1 MEDQNEEMRAI
12 YRERDAALRKEASE
26 AYWDVERLEDEF
38 IYFPKRI
45 TEVCLAGREEEV
57 TLLLRRYELLP
68 LAITGARIRQGKAG
82 YEHARLRLSALDNGF
97 PFPGWADREKL
108 QTWCEIEWGHLKEH
122 CQEGMSALKR
132 SLAIGPSDSILEDS
146 LMMLHFTR
154 WVNLQEDTMHRLGA
168 DKPMTHEA
176 GPAPFASE
184 SPEVG

>member
-1 MEDQNEEMRAI
+1 MEDQSEEKQAF

-26 AYWDVERLEDEF
+26 AYWDVEHLEEEF

-45 TEVCLAGREEEV
+45 TEACLAGREEEV
-57 TLLLRRYELLP
+57 ALLLRRYDLLP
-68 LAITGARIRQGKAG
+68 LAITGARIRQEKAD

-97 PFPGWADREKL
+97 PFPEWADREKL

-132 SLAIGPSDSILEDS
+132 SLATRSSDGMLEDS
-146 LMMLHFTR
+146 LMVLHFTR

-168 DKPMTHEA
+168 YKPMTHEA
-176 GPAPFASE
+176 GSAPFACE
-184 SPEVG
+184 SPEVE